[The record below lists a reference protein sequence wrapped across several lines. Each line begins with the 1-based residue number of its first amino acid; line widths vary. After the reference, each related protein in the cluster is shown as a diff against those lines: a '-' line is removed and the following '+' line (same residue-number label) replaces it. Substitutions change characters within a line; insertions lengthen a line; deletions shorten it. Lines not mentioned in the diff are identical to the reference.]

1 MTNEVQET
9 TQEMKDAQKQQ
20 DQFIAIVQIIA
31 SVAHGLNKRYCESL
45 GDNSIPTWEEA
56 PDWMV
61 QSAIDGVGFHLMN
74 PDATPDQSHKNWMA
88 QKTRDGWVYG
98 KEKNPELKM
107 HPCMVKYDELPQH
120 QRSKDYIFSATV
132 HELSKIFNLN
142 IV

>member
-1 MTNEVQET
+1 MSEENVQQS
-9 TQEMKDAQKQQ
+9 QEDQQ
-20 DQFIAIVQIIA
+20 SQDNFIAMVYTIA
-31 SVAHGLNKRYCESL
+31 GVAHGLNKKYCESI
-45 GDNSIPTWEEA
+45 GDNSIPVWEEA

-107 HPCMVKYDELPQH
+107 HPCMVDFKDLPLH
-120 QRSKDYIFSATV
+120 QQSKDYIFKSV
-132 HELSKIFNLN
+132 VEEFSKLFNFKA
-142 IV
+142 V